1 MAKKK
6 KQKLLEVSEEQE
18 LIIPELLEIKWL
30 TSKVKIAEPYF
41 SRTEKMAKRYYQTLA
56 KFPFTVLKTNEDL
69 LNRDGVLIINELE
82 TDLFSIPV
90 LDSRFVLIIS
100 IPNFMRKINS
110 DIRKSFIN
118 DFKLLFSLPNILP
131 TPEGDV
137 MLSCFVLEKIY
148 KVK

>member
-1 MAKKK
+1 
-6 KQKLLEVSEEQE
+6 
-18 LIIPELLEIKWL
+18 
-30 TSKVKIAEPYF
+30 
-41 SRTEKMAKRYYQTLA
+41 MAKRYYQTLA

-82 TDLFSIPV
+82 TDLFSIPR

-131 TPEGDV
+131 TLEGDV